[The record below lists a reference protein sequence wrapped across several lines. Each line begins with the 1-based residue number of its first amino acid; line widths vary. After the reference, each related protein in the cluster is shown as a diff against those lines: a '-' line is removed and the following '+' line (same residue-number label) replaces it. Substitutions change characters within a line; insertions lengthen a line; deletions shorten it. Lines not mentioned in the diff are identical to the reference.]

1 MDYILDYY
9 KLELFTDDDMQ
20 VFISLNWITQEQYDN
35 VKAA

>member
-9 KLELFTDDDMQ
+9 KMELFTDEDMQ
-20 VFISLNWITQEQYDN
+20 VFISLNWITQEQFDS

>member
-9 KLELFTDDDMQ
+9 KMELFTDEDMAS
-20 VFISLNWITQEQYDN
+20 FISLNWITQEQYDN